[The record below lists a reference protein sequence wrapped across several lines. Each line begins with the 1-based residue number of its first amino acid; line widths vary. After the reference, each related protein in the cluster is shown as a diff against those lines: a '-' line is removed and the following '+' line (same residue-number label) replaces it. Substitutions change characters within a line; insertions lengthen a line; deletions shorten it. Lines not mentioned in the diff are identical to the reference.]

1 MYLLDTNVVSE
12 LRKVHT
18 GKANPQ
24 VVAWA
29 SSVAPASLFLSA
41 ISVLELETGLMLD
54 SLDTVELVVVVE
66 KHFGVAIADAE
77 EARKAFT
84 SVSGLADFI
93 CARKAQA

>member
-1 MYLLDTNVVSE
+1 MMTKNEMESALKTAIIDG
-12 LRKVHT
+12 LRLED
-18 GKANPQ
+18 
-24 VVAWA
+24 VAVEDID
-29 SSVAPASLFLSA
+29 SSPPLFGDS
-41 ISVLELETGLMLD
+41 GLMLD
-54 SLDTVELVVVVE
+54 SLDAVELVVVVE

>member
-1 MYLLDTNVVSE
+1 MMTKNEMESALKAAIIDG
-12 LRKVHT
+12 LRLEDVT
-18 GKANPQ
+18 VEGID
-24 VVAWA
+24 
-29 SSVAPASLFLSA
+29 SSAPLFGDS
-41 ISVLELETGLMLD
+41 GLMLD
-54 SLDTVELVVVVE
+54 SLDAVELVVVVE

>member
-1 MYLLDTNVVSE
+1 MMTKNEMESALKVAIIDG
-12 LRKVHT
+12 LRLEDVT
-18 GKANPQ
+18 
-24 VVAWA
+24 VEDID
-29 SSVAPASLFLSA
+29 SSAPLFGD
-41 ISVLELETGLMLD
+41 TGLMLD
-54 SLDTVELVVVVE
+54 SLDAVELVVVVE

>member
-1 MYLLDTNVVSE
+1 MMTKNEMESALKVAIIDG
-12 LRKVHT
+12 LRLEDVT
-18 GKANPQ
+18 AEDID
-24 VVAWA
+24 
-29 SSVAPASLFLSA
+29 SSAPLFEDS
-41 ISVLELETGLMLD
+41 GLMLD
-54 SLDTVELVVVVE
+54 SLDAVELVVVVE

>member
-1 MYLLDTNVVSE
+1 MTKNEMESALKTAIIDG
-12 LRKVHT
+12 LRLEDVT
-18 GKANPQ
+18 
-24 VVAWA
+24 VEDID
-29 SSVAPASLFLSA
+29 SSAPLFGD
-41 ISVLELETGLMLD
+41 TGLMLD
-54 SLDTVELVVVVE
+54 SLDAVELVVVVE

>member
-1 MYLLDTNVVSE
+1 MEAALKAAIIDG
-12 LRKVHT
+12 LRLEDVT
-18 GKANPQ
+18 
-24 VVAWA
+24 VEDID
-29 SSVAPASLFLSA
+29 SSAPLFGDS
-41 ISVLELETGLMLD
+41 GLMLD
-54 SLDTVELVVVVE
+54 SLDAVELVVVVE

>member
-1 MYLLDTNVVSE
+1 MMTKNEMESALKMAIIDG
-12 LRKVHT
+12 LRLEDVT
-18 GKANPQ
+18 
-24 VVAWA
+24 VEDID
-29 SSVAPASLFLSA
+29 SSAPLFGDS
-41 ISVLELETGLMLD
+41 GLMLD
-54 SLDTVELVVVVE
+54 SLDAVELVVVVE

>member
-1 MYLLDTNVVSE
+1 MMTKNEMESALKAAIIDR
-12 LRKVHT
+12 LRLEDVT
-18 GKANPQ
+18 
-24 VVAWA
+24 VEDID
-29 SSVAPASLFLSA
+29 SSAPLFGDS
-41 ISVLELETGLMLD
+41 GLMLD
-54 SLDTVELVVVVE
+54 SLDAVELVVVVE

>member
-1 MYLLDTNVVSE
+1 MMTKNEMESALKAAIIDG
-12 LRKVHT
+12 LRLEDVT
-18 GKANPQ
+18 
-24 VVAWA
+24 VEDID
-29 SSVAPASLFLSA
+29 SSAPLFGD
-41 ISVLELETGLMLD
+41 TGLILD
-54 SLDTVELVVVVE
+54 SLDAVELVVVVE

>member
-1 MYLLDTNVVSE
+1 MMTKNEMESALKTAIIDG
-12 LRKVHT
+12 LRLEDITVEDID
-18 GKANPQ
+18 
-24 VVAWA
+24 
-29 SSVAPASLFLSA
+29 SSAPLFGDS
-41 ISVLELETGLMLD
+41 GLMLD
-54 SLDTVELVVVVE
+54 SLDAVELVVVVE

>member
-1 MYLLDTNVVSE
+1 MMTKNEMESALKTAIIDG
-12 LRKVHT
+12 LRLEDVT
-18 GKANPQ
+18 
-24 VVAWA
+24 VEDID
-29 SSVAPASLFLSA
+29 SSAPLFGDSD
-41 ISVLELETGLMLD
+41 LMLD
-54 SLDTVELVVVVE
+54 SLDAVELVVVVE

>member
-1 MYLLDTNVVSE
+1 MMTKNEMESALKMAIIDG
-12 LRKVHT
+12 LRLEDVT
-18 GKANPQ
+18 VEGID
-24 VVAWA
+24 
-29 SSVAPASLFLSA
+29 SSAPLFGDS
-41 ISVLELETGLMLD
+41 GLMLD
-54 SLDTVELVVVVE
+54 SLDAVELVVVVE

>member
-1 MYLLDTNVVSE
+1 MMTKNEMESALKTAIIDG
-12 LRKVHT
+12 LRLEDVT
-18 GKANPQ
+18 
-24 VVAWA
+24 VEDID
-29 SSVAPASLFLSA
+29 SSAPLFGD
-41 ISVLELETGLMLD
+41 TGLMLD
-54 SLDTVELVVVVE
+54 SLDAVELVVVVE